1 MVSLLFRVVVIYSF
15 KFQNILAL
23 VLVYKFVINGTN
35 SIYAGFVIS
44 PTPFLAPKVHYLTS
58 IQFSNLHPVFQ
69 LICCLS
75 IVTFLYLYGFS
86 PLDFYTIVFYSSVFR
101 TSVFCTSVFCTY
113 VFCTIDYLFAFIWF
127 FLYNYFYVS
136 LVTYTLAL

>member
-44 PTPFLAPKVHYLTS
+44 PTPFFGAKSSLSYINV
-58 IQFSNLHPVFQ
+58 NLHPVFQ

-86 PLDFYTIVFYSSVFR
+86 PLSLYTIVF
-101 TSVFCTSVFCTY
+101 CTI
-113 VFCTIDYLFAFIWF
+113 VFCTIYCLFAFIWF
-127 FLYNYFYVS
+127 FLCNHFYVS

>member
-35 SIYAGFVIS
+35 SIYAGVCNFTHAVFWRQKFTILHQYS
-44 PTPFLAPKVHYLTS
+44 FL
-58 IQFSNLHPVFQ
+58 NLHPVFQ

-86 PLDFYTIVFYSSVFR
+86 PLSLYTIVF
-101 TSVFCTSVFCTY
+101 CTI
-113 VFCTIDYLFAFIWF
+113 VFCTIYCLFAFIWF
-127 FLYNYFYVS
+127 FLCNHFYVS